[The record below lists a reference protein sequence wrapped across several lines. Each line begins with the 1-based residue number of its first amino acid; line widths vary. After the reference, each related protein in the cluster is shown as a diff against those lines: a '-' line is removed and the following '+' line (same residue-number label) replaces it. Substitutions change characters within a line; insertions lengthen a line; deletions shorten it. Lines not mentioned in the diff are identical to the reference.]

1 MNVLLIQGSTIC
13 STMKAKSYKSLLAI
27 SLMVLLTGC
36 SSARDI
42 VGLSKQSPDE
52 FEVVTRAPL
61 SLPPDYGL
69 RVPVPNIRR
78 TQEKSLIESADNLIP
93 ARGPQSSGQNLSR
106 ADRSVAISPAE
117 DAILGRAQA
126 KISNQSIRAEINS
139 DNKTISGTDKKLIE
153 KIIFWQ
159 GIKKPGAVLDP
170 EKETERIKGLKSD
183 GKPIGNSD
191 VPVIER
197 ADRGLLDGL
206 F

>member
-1 MNVLLIQGSTIC
+1 
-13 STMKAKSYKSLLAI
+13 MKSKSYKGVLSI
-27 SLMVLLTGC
+27 GLMILLTGC

-69 RVPVPNIRR
+69 RVPVPNISRN
-78 TQEKSLIESADNLIP
+78 QEKSLGESADDLLP
-93 ARGPQSSGQNLSR
+93 QRGSQSPGQKLSR
-106 ADRSVAISPAE
+106 VGRSGAISPAE
-117 DAILGRAQA
+117 DAILDRAKA

-139 DNKTISGTDKKLIE
+139 DNKTISDTDEKLIE

-159 GIKKPGAVLDP
+159 GTKKPAAVLDP
-170 EKETERIKGLKSD
+170 QKESERIKGLKSD
-183 GKPIGNSD
+183 GKPIGNSA
-191 VPVIER
+191 VPVIEK

>member
-1 MNVLLIQGSTIC
+1 
-13 STMKAKSYKSLLAI
+13 MKVKSYKGVLSLG
-27 SLMVLLTGC
+27 LMILLTGC

-69 RVPVPNIRR
+69 RVPVPNISRN
-78 TQEKSLIESADNLIP
+78 QEKSLGESADDLLP
-93 ARGPQSSGQNLSR
+93 QRGSQSPGQKLSR
-106 ADRSVAISPAE
+106 VGRSGAISPAE
-117 DAILGRAQA
+117 DAILDRAKA
-126 KISNQSIRAEINS
+126 KISNQSIRAEINN
-139 DNKTISGTDKKLIE
+139 DNKTISDTDEKLIE

-159 GIKKPGAVLDP
+159 GTKKPAAVLDP
-170 EKETERIKGLKSD
+170 QKESERIKGLKSD
-183 GKPIGNSD
+183 GKPIGNSA
-191 VPVIER
+191 VPVIEK

>member
-1 MNVLLIQGSTIC
+1 
-13 STMKAKSYKSLLAI
+13 MKAKSYKGVLSI
-27 SLMVLLTGC
+27 GLMILLTGC

-69 RVPVPNIRR
+69 RVPVPNISRN
-78 TQEKSLIESADNLIP
+78 QEKSLGESADDLLP
-93 ARGPQSSGQNLSR
+93 QRGSQSPGQKLSR
-106 ADRSVAISPAE
+106 VGRSGAISPAE
-117 DAILGRAQA
+117 DAILDRAKA

-139 DNKTISGTDKKLIE
+139 DNKTISDTDEKLIE

-159 GIKKPGAVLDP
+159 GTKKPAAVLDP
-170 EKETERIKGLKSD
+170 QKESERIKGLKSD
-183 GKPIGNSD
+183 GKPIGNSA
-191 VPVIER
+191 VPVIEK

>member
-1 MNVLLIQGSTIC
+1 MNFLLVQFATIC
-13 STMKAKSYKSLLAI
+13 FVMKAKSYQNVLAV
-27 SLMVLLTGC
+27 SLMILLTGC

-69 RVPVPNIRR
+69 RVPVPNINR
-78 TQEKSLIESADNLIP
+78 TQEKSLRGGVDKLIQ
-93 ARGPQSSGQNLSR
+93 ARGSQSPGQKLSR
-106 ADRSVAISPAE
+106 VDQSDAISPAE

-159 GIKKPGAVLDP
+159 GTKKPGAVLDP